1 MSLLNSK
8 FDIVSVD
15 NPMALAAIAQVLAVD
30 SPPALG
36 INGTPTPGT
45 IPPGAI
51 IEMNSAGKA
60 VLASAVDVVAAP
72 LTAKMAFV
80 TLDGNK
86 DLSGAFVQKL
96 TVLAGGFTM
105 LTDQY
110 VAGAF
115 LPGLQVSYGTT
126 GGGNA
131 GKVILRTA
139 TTQPLLGVVGP
150 AGLDT
155 VNGVLQVIVPQGA
168 GFAI

>member
-36 INGTPTPGT
+36 SEGTPTAGV

-51 IEMNSAGKA
+51 IEMNSVGKA
-60 VLASAVDVVAAP
+60 VLASAVNISGAGA
-72 LTAKMAFV
+72 LNAKLAFV
-80 TLDGNK
+80 TLDGNT
-86 DLSGAFVQKL
+86 DFSGSFVQKL

-105 LTDQY
+105 LTDRF
-110 VAGAF
+110 VAAAY
-115 LPGLQVSYGTT
+115 LPGLQVSYGA
-126 GGGNA
+126 GGNA
-131 GKVILRTA
+131 GKIILRTEV
-139 TTQPLLGVVGP
+139 TQPLLGVVGP
-150 AGLDT
+150 AGLDL

-168 GFAI
+168 GL

>member
-36 INGTPTPGT
+36 INGTPQPGV

-51 IEMNSAGKA
+51 IEMNSTGKA

-80 TLDGNK
+80 TLDGNT

-105 LTDQY
+105 LTDQF
-110 VAGAF
+110 VAGAYV
-115 LPGLQVSYGTT
+115 PGAQVSYGS
-126 GGGNA
+126 GGNA

-139 TTQPLLGVVGP
+139 VTQPLLGVVGP
-150 AGLDT
+150 AGLDS

-168 GFAI
+168 GFAA